1 MNLRKDHNRYC
12 IAVCL
17 HGEETLAVR
26 ACMCILYRTP
36 SSSFRAREKQ
46 KRKKSTPTL
55 DMWYRVPAASERG
68 FKAFRP
74 YSLFRVCSCL
84 TKRPSRDPHRSQEPI
99 LKHFFSVPLIIGNFL
114 LFFFFFLSPASP
126 VKGREEGAG
135 EREKTHEK
143 LMKMTLNG
151 GSLGSWIDEER
162 SKVR

>member
-1 MNLRKDHNRYC
+1 VNLRKDHNRYC

-17 HGEETLAVR
+17 HGEETLGASMHVYS
-26 ACMCILYRTP
+26 LSNP
-36 SSSFRAREKQ
+36 ELSSKGNTKKKNA
-46 KRKKSTPTL
+46 KSTPTL

-114 LFFFFFLSPASP
+114 LFFFFP
-126 VKGREEGAG
+126 VAGLARKRERGRRWR
-135 EREKTHEK
+135 ERK
-143 LMKMTLNG
+143 
-151 GSLGSWIDEER
+151 DA
-162 SKVR
+162 

>member
-1 MNLRKDHNRYC
+1 VNLRKDHNRYC
-12 IAVCL
+12 IAVCFSRGKL
-17 HGEETLAVR
+17 RVMH
-26 ACMCILYRTP
+26 ACVFLSTP
-36 SSSFRAREKQ
+36 RSSFRAREKQ

-114 LFFFFFLSPASP
+114 LFFFFFFP
-126 VKGREEGAG
+126 VAGLARKRERGRRWR
-135 EREKTHEK
+135 ERERK
-143 LMKMTLNG
+143 
-151 GSLGSWIDEER
+151 DA
-162 SKVR
+162 

>member
-1 MNLRKDHNRYC
+1 
-12 IAVCL
+12 
-17 HGEETLAVR
+17 
-26 ACMCILYRTP
+26 MCIFIDPALEL
-36 SSSFRAREKQ
+36 SSKGNKNEK
-46 KRKKSTPTL
+46 KIDTHTL

>member
-55 DMWYRVPAASERG
+55 DMWCRVPAASERG

-74 YSLFRVCSCL
+74 YSLFRVSSCL

-114 LFFFFFLSPASP
+114 LFFFFP
-126 VKGREEGAG
+126 VAGLARKRERGRRW
-135 EREKTHEK
+135 REKKTHEK

>member
-1 MNLRKDHNRYC
+1 MNLRKDHNRYY
-12 IAVCL
+12 IAVCFSRGKL
-17 HGEETLAVR
+17 RVMH
-26 ACMCILYRTP
+26 ACVFLSTP
-36 SSSFRAREKQ
+36 RSSFRARETKT
-46 KRKKSTPTL
+46 KKIDTHTL

>member
-1 MNLRKDHNRYC
+1 
-12 IAVCL
+12 
-17 HGEETLAVR
+17 
-26 ACMCILYRTP
+26 
-36 SSSFRAREKQ
+36 
-46 KRKKSTPTL
+46 
-55 DMWYRVPAASERG
+55 MWYRVPAASERG

-114 LFFFFFLSPASP
+114 LFFFFP
-126 VKGREEGAG
+126 VAGLARKRERGRRW
-135 EREKTHEK
+135 REKKTHEK